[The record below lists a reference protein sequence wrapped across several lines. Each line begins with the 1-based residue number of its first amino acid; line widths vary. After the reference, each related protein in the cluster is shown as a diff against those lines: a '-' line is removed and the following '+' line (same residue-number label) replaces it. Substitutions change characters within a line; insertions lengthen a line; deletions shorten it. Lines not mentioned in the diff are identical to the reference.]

1 MLSFEIL
8 VESRCNSTELVFNVL
23 NLIDQFLADDIQ
35 YPLTI
40 RKLEQLLKV
49 LQPSKEDKTS
59 AR

>member
-1 MLSFEIL
+1 MLAFEIL